1 MLTCANEVTKAVCL
15 LVGMK
20 SQRAVCLLVGMKSQ
34 RQYVHLWN
42 EVTKAVFL
50 LVGMKSNGI
59 ISTCEAEAN

>member
-1 MLTCANEVTKAVCL
+1 MFTCGNEVTK
-15 LVGMK
+15 
-20 SQRAVCLLVGMKSQ
+20 AVCLLVGMKSQ